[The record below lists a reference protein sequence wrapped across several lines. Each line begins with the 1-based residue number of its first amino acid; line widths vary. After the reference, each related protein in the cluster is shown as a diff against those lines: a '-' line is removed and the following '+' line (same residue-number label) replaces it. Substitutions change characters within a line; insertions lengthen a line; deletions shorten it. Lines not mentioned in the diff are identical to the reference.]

1 MQSITRSLPIK
12 KEAVFTLILLI
23 GIAIVA
29 PLLSNQ
35 QLITGTIVNAT
46 IIVGV
51 CLLGSTNALL
61 IGLLPSSVALA
72 TGVLSPALAPMIP
85 FIIVGNAILA
95 LTFSYLKN
103 FNYWVGI
110 TAGAILKFAFLY
122 GISSVVIGLITSE
135 QIAAKVAVQMS
146 WPQLVTA
153 LCGGI
158 LAYGVVKLLRKEPR
172 SS

>member
-1 MQSITRSLPIK
+1 MQNITRALPVR
-12 KEAVFTLILLI
+12 KEAVFTLVLLI
-23 GIAIVA
+23 GVAIMA
-29 PLLSNQ
+29 PIVSNQ

-46 IIVGV
+46 IIIGV

-85 FIIVGNAILA
+85 FIIIGNAILA

-103 FNYWVGI
+103 FNYWVGMV
-110 TAGAILKFAFLY
+110 TGAALKFAFLY
-122 GISSVVIGLITSE
+122 GISSVVIELITSE

-146 WPQLVTA
+146 WPQLITA

-158 LAYGVVKLLRKEPR
+158 LAYGVVKLLKKEPR

>member
-1 MQSITRSLPIK
+1 MQAITRAFPVK
-12 KEAVFTLILLI
+12 KEALFTLVLLL
-23 GIAIVA
+23 GIAIAA
-29 PLLSNQ
+29 PMIFNQ

-51 CLLGSTNALL
+51 CLLGPTNALL

-85 FIIVGNAILA
+85 FIIVGNTILA
-95 LTFSYLKN
+95 LTFHYLRK
-103 FNYWVGI
+103 FNYWLGI
-110 TAGAILKFAFLY
+110 IAGAVLKFAFLY
-122 GISSVVIGLITSE
+122 GISSVVIGLITNQ

-158 LAYGVVKLLRKEPR
+158 LAYGVVKLLRKEPGLG
-172 SS
+172 